1 MKELKEFIK
10 DLKILYIENEQE
22 TREKLSKVIK
32 QISNYVDTSD
42 NGESALIKFQE
53 SITNKTP
60 YHLIITD
67 INLPKIDGIELAKK
81 IKEIKS
87 DFPIILTTQKSEKDI
102 LFKAIEL
109 NIDSFMLK
117 PINSLL
123 LYENIEKIS
132 EKIYY
137 KQQLLLKQ
145 KEIKTYMDII
155 ESVAVISKT
164 DTKGII
170 TYVDDAFCDVT
181 GYTKEELIGKNH
193 NIVRHPDNP
202 KEIYEQL
209 WSIIQKGQVWEGKV
223 RNIDKFGNPWYAKS
237 TIFPIYDSNNKKI
250 TEYIAIRF
258 VITQEQEEKREL
270 TNKLIK
276 STISFK
282 KHIGE
287 LKEKVSKQEE
297 NVAFQNEII
306 NEYKLKLEK
315 ASQLKNKLLS
325 QID

>member
-1 MKELKEFIK
+1 
-10 DLKILYIENEQE
+10 
-22 TREKLSKVIK
+22 
-32 QISNYVDTSD
+32 
-42 NGESALIKFQE
+42 
-53 SITNKTP
+53 
-60 YHLIITD
+60 
-67 INLPKIDGIELAKK
+67 
-81 IKEIKS
+81 
-87 DFPIILTTQKSEKDI
+87 
-102 LFKAIEL
+102 
-109 NIDSFMLK
+109 MLK

-209 WSIIQKGQVWEGKV
+209 WSIIQKGQVWEE
-223 RNIDKFGNPWYAKS
+223 S
-237 TIFPIYDSNNKKI
+237 
-250 TEYIAIRF
+250 
-258 VITQEQEEKREL
+258 
-270 TNKLIK
+270 
-276 STISFK
+276 
-282 KHIGE
+282 
-287 LKEKVSKQEE
+287 
-297 NVAFQNEII
+297 
-306 NEYKLKLEK
+306 
-315 ASQLKNKLLS
+315 
-325 QID
+325 